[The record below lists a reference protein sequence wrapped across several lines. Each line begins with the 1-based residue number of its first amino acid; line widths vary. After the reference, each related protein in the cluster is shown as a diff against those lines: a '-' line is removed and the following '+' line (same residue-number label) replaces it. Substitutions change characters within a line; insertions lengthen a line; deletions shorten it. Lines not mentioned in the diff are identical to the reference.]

1 MAPKPE
7 LGATVSGNYRRTG
20 LHGEAMCLPTALRKN
35 LGQGG
40 GRWMKPA
47 PRSRGSYGFAFL
59 LIAHV
64 PVEFCQLSEF
74 RLAVELIR
82 FGVSLTAPGP
92 QRA

>member
-1 MAPKPE
+1 M
-7 LGATVSGNYRRTG
+7 
-20 LHGEAMCLPTALRKN
+20 
-35 LGQGG
+35 
-40 GRWMKPA
+40 
-47 PRSRGSYGFAFL
+47 GSPFL